1 MKDFL
6 NAIPFFLTYK
16 MIVTDIFHI
25 WDQYKYK
32 LMFNVFSSTTVLQDM
47 TKPAVNAMLL
57 HFGQFIGHDITL
69 TPEQGGVSKIT
80 SEVLKHTHIH
90 FKDIK

>member
-6 NAIPFFLTYK
+6 DAIPILLTYK

-25 WDQYKYK
+25 WVQYKYK

-69 TPEQGGVSKIT
+69 TPEQGGVSTII
-80 SEVLKHTHIH
+80 SEVLKHSRIYL
-90 FKDIK
+90 KDIK

>member
-6 NAIPFFLTYK
+6 DAIPILLTYK

-25 WDQYKYK
+25 WVQYKYK
-32 LMFNVFSSTTVLQDM
+32 LMFNVFSITTVLQDM
-47 TKPAVNAMLL
+47 TKPAVNTMLL

-80 SEVLKHTHIH
+80 SEVLKNT
-90 FKDIK
+90 

>member
-6 NAIPFFLTYK
+6 DAIPILLTYK

-25 WDQYKYK
+25 WVQYKYK
-32 LMFNVFSSTTVLQDM
+32 LMFNVFSSTPVLQDM

-69 TPEQGGVSKIT
+69 TPEQGGVSKIIL
-80 SEVLKHTHIH
+80 EVLKHATYI
-90 FKDIK
+90 